1 MLFLDNIF
9 RVFLLEL
16 KLSPMISSY
25 FLLGGGCGVVFGE
38 VMILLGYVC
47 ASSFGTE
54 DSRLTLKC
62 FCCPVLDVAFNCFCS
77 SSFPVAICWV
87 IDRKSLSDV
96 TIGSKRLLDYIFFL
110 GFQVLILWNSFWVS
124 LSFWRFIIQDT
135 LIQFRP
141 LRHAEAMVSD
151 LLKLLV
157 QS

>member
-38 VMILLGYVC
+38 VMILLGYVS

-96 TIGSKRLLDYIFFL
+96 TIGSKRLLDYIFFGFPSFDLVELFL
-110 GFQVLILWNSFWVS
+110 GFTFFLEIYYSRHIDPVS
-124 LSFWRFIIQDT
+124 ASQTCGSHGF
-135 LIQFRP
+135 
-141 LRHAEAMVSD
+141 
-151 LLKLLV
+151 
-157 QS
+157 